1 MLKSLKNC
9 LAFDVIATRAILV
22 CGITVFSTS
31 SILALYI
38 NEVMLKSLK
47 NCLAFD
53 VIAARAILMC
63 GITVFGTCSSLSL
76 YVNKI
81 VSESFKNCLTF
92 GVITTRA
99 ILVRGI
105 TVFGTC
111 SSLSLYVNKI
121 VIESRNFLCVRIAT
135 FASECLNTCCSTC
148 SGSSHGFCV
157 VSTLVF
163 YIYIPRAF
171 ALTPSAFCYGV
182 AYFIVGRN
190 FKVVCLIPSIIPT
203 IIRII
208 GSHTA
213 EYQVGVSMRKLHS
226 VNSGITNL
234 CHTNPSISIT
244 TKEVNCKTSVCLTP
258 VAIRYEVNNNRRRR
272 LIICNSFI
280 KCFVTIGV

>member
-1 MLKSLKNC
+1 MCGITVFCTSSILALYVNEVMLKSLKNC

-22 CGITVFSTS
+22 CGITVFCTS
-31 SILALYI
+31 SILALYV

-53 VIAARAILMC
+53 VIATRAILVC
-63 GITVFGTCSSLSL
+63 GITVFCTCS
-76 YVNKI
+76 
-81 VSESFKNCLTF
+81 
-92 GVITTRA
+92 
-99 ILVRGI
+99 ILA
-105 TVFGTC
+105 F
-111 SSLSLYVNKI
+111 YVNKI
-121 VIESRNFLCVRIAT
+121 VIKSRNFLCVRIAT

-244 TKEVNCKTSVCLTP
+244 KEVNCKTSVCLTP